1 MRFLP
6 SAFLTA
12 VVLGLAESARGAEE
26 FSSRLQLEVAEA
38 ADGGAAPARKDFLW
52 PYRIEHGPTK
62 YLEWLVK
69 DPINLATRPFF
80 WQGEPWRTFGVELAA
95 TGALLPLD
103 DPARDLVQDNQSQT
117 AISVTKRVRS
127 FYTGEVLELYGVG
140 LFASGLVLKNEK
152 LADSGFLAAESVF
165 YATQLSS
172 VLKTLTKRE
181 RPKSA
186 NDQYEFNGPGGST
199 RNNSSSFVSG
209 EVIGAFAFASSVS
222 EVWQNPWVTWP
233 LYGLA
238 GAVAVHRLE
247 TDAHWLSDVAAAA
260 FLGHAF
266 GKSIVR
272 FHYRRDAEG
281 AVTPFVTEDAVGLQ
295 ATLWF

>member
-1 MRFLP
+1 MRRLP
-6 SAFLTA
+6 SAILSATMLAIVTA
-12 VVLGLAESARGAEE
+12 VRAEEE
-26 FSSRLQLEVAEA
+26 FSAPLRLEVGEISETEA
-38 ADGGAAPARKDFLW
+38 TPTRKDFLW
-52 PYRIEHGPTK
+52 PYRIEHGPAK
-62 YLEWLVK
+62 YLEWLIK

-80 WQGEPWRTFGVELAA
+80 WHSEQWRTAGIELAV

-117 AISVTKRVRS
+117 AISITKRIRS
-127 FYTGEVLELYGVG
+127 FYTGEMLELYGVG
-140 LFASGLVLKNEK
+140 LFASGLVLRNEK

-186 NDQYEFNGPGGST
+186 NDQYEFNGLGGST
-199 RNNSSSFVSG
+199 RNSSSSFVSG

-247 TDAHWLSDVAAAA
+247 KDAHWLSDVAAAA

-281 AVTPFVTEDAVGLQ
+281 LVVPFVTEDAVGMQ
-295 ATLWF
+295 VTLRF